1 MFKLL
6 QGPQTITYKSSIFLL
21 LSPHHLF
28 AEIWSRCKSAEI
40 MSGERKFRMNSKIIR
55 QRSVMA
61 TGEKVTLNILYFNK
75 LKNCEVEITA
85 HT

>member
-1 MFKLL
+1 M
-6 QGPQTITYKSSIFLL
+6 THKSPIFLL

-40 MSGERKFRMNSKIIR
+40 LSGKERFRMNSKIIL

-61 TGEKVTLNILYFNK
+61 TGEMAKKVTLNILYFNK
-75 LKNCEVEITA
+75 LKNCEVEMVA